1 MDIPQLI
8 KGAIG
13 NKCTY
18 CSFVKNINGET
29 KLKVNVLSEDGLKK
43 ELRFNVDKEVKNLT
57 ENDVKD
63 LLHVIF
69 KQIFTKS
76 WNKEAD
82 EVFRK

>member
-69 KQIFTKS
+69 KPCPIRTQHSTS
-76 WNKEAD
+76 D
-82 EVFRK
+82 LTS